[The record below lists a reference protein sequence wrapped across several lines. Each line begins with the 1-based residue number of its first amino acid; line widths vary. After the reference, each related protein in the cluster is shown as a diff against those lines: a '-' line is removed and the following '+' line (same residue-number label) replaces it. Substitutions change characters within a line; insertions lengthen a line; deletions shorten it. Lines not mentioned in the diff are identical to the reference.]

1 MGKRGPAKKPSA
13 LEELQG
19 RPGRRPLNKKEP
31 KPKVGIPR
39 CPHWMDGI
47 AKYAFRELGVLLT
60 DIKVL
65 TLADKKAL
73 ELLCDAY
80 SEYRRARAFILENG
94 THYKSKTQAGGILY
108 KKYPHVDIAS
118 NAWRRCSDMLKQFGL
133 TPSARTGVETIPE
146 DEVDPLEEFLKGGG
160 KPKIVKGSKK

>member
-19 RPGRRPLNKKEP
+19 RPGRRPLNEKEP
-31 KPKVGIPR
+31 KPKVDIPR

-47 AKYAFRELGVLLT
+47 AKYAFRELGITLKEMRVM
-60 DIKVL
+60 

-80 SEYRRARAFILENG
+80 SEYRRARQFILENG
-94 THYKSKTQAGGILY
+94 THYVSETKLGSTIY

-133 TPSARTGVETIPE
+133 TPSSRTGVEAMDDDGP
-146 DEVDPLEEFLKGGG
+146 DPLEEFMSGKKKLKS
-160 KPKIVKGSKK
+160 VK

>member
-1 MGKRGPAKKPSA
+1 MPGPAPKPSA
-13 LEELQG
+13 LKELG
-19 RPGRRPLNKKEP
+19 PRPHRKKTDKKEP
-31 KPKVGIPR
+31 IPDTGIPR

-47 AKYAFRELGVLLT
+47 AKYAFKELGITL
-60 DIKVL
+60 DGMKVL

-94 THYKSKTQAGGILY
+94 THYESRTQAGGILF

-118 NAWRRCSDMLKQFGL
+118 NAWRRCADMLKQFGL
-133 TPSARTGVETIPE
+133 TPSARTGVDVVKEPE
-146 DEVDPLEEFLKGGG
+146 KDPLAEFMAKG
-160 KPKIVKGSKK
+160 KKLEAVK